1 MSAYWTGVKAH
12 AAAMRNRH
20 AILAVI
26 SLLAW
31 AGAACAAPPPV
42 AAEGADEGTEA
53 FLEKAT
59 QNAMTEVALGKLAER
74 NARSTGVNALGNR
87 LARDHA
93 RMNTILGLISQDK
106 GLTVPKALDS
116 EHRAIVEGLSS
127 KTGAE
132 FDVAYTA
139 LMVSDHANAIALYS
153 DAAEGGDLDL
163 AAFAKSAL
171 PALRE
176 QQRLAVS
183 FQKMTAAYRLEAA
196 AQRD

>member
-1 MSAYWTGVKAH
+1 MQ
-12 AAAMRNRH
+12 RRP

-26 SLLAW
+26 FLLAW
-31 AGAACAAPPPV
+31 AGASYAAAPAV
-42 AAEGADEGTEA
+42 AVPGTDQ

-59 QNAMTEVALGKLAER
+59 QNAMTEVALGKLAEK
-74 NARSTGVNALGNR
+74 NARSMGINALGNR

-93 RMNTILGLISQDK
+93 RMNMILGLISQDK
-106 GLTVPKALDS
+106 GIPIATALDS
-116 EHRAIVEGLSS
+116 EHRAIVAALSS

-153 DAAEGGDLDL
+153 EAAAGDDPAL
-163 AAFAKSAL
+163 AAYAKSAL

-176 QQRLAVS
+176 QKRLADS
-183 FQKMTAAYRLEAA
+183 FQKMTSTYHLEAA
-196 AQRD
+196 ARRE

>member
-1 MSAYWTGVKAH
+1 
-12 AAAMRNRH
+12 MRKRH

-26 SLLAW
+26 SSLAW
-31 AGAACAAPPPV
+31 AGAAHAETPPV
-42 AAEGADEGTEA
+42 VAEPAVAPWGTEV

-59 QNAMTEVALGKLAER
+59 QNAMTEVALGKLAEK
-74 NARSTGVNALGNR
+74 NARSMGVNALGGR

-106 GLTVPKALDS
+106 GLSIPNALDS
-116 EHRAIVEGLSS
+116 DHRAIVESLSS

-132 FDVAYTA
+132 FDVAYTK
-139 LMVSDHANAIALYS
+139 LMVSDHASAITLFS
-153 DAAEGGDLDL
+153 EAAAGEDPDL

-176 QQRLAVS
+176 QKRLADS
-183 FQKMTAAYRLEAA
+183 FQKMTSNYRLEAA
-196 AQRD
+196 VQRE